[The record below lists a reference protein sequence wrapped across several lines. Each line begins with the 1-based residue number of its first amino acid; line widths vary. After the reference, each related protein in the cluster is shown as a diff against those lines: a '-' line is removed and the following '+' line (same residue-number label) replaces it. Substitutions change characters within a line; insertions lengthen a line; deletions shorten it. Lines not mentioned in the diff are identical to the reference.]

1 MKMRFMALVL
11 GLVVGRAALAETTTV
26 EVEGVAA
33 VVKDDVAIARD
44 RALDDAR
51 RKAVEQVVGAVVSSE
66 TLSENFQIVED
77 RIFARASGFVKT
89 YEILSEQKEEGVY
102 RVRVRAV
109 VDQSDVAEHVEQIFR
124 VKPRV
129 ILLIAEQN
137 IGAKNFSYWWG
148 SSGFV
153 SDMDILQTSL
163 MGAWQPKGFKFVD
176 PGLLKGKLKIKGAMR
191 NAGLSDEGAVT
202 IGRSTD
208 ADVAIVGKV
217 LVTDAGPVMDG
228 VKMHTYQA
236 VGTLRALSVDTG
248 EVIAV
253 ADETGSAPHVD
264 PNFGGR
270 TAIKALAERLGDDL
284 LKKIMKRWT
293 EEAASAREVEL
304 VVQGTVD
311 SGRLKAFE
319 GVVQSEVRGVE
330 SMKRRRRAK
339 GRVHYDVRVRA
350 RTADFAEDLESKT
363 YPGLKVEV
371 ETLTKARLVLKLSE
385 PRGRP

>member
-1 MKMRFMALVL
+1 MK
-11 GLVVGRAALAETTTV
+11 
-26 EVEGVAA
+26 
-33 VVKDDVAIARD
+33 
-44 RALDDAR
+44 
-51 RKAVEQVVGAVVSSE
+51 S
-66 TLSENFQIVED
+66 
-77 RIFARASGFVKT
+77 
-89 YEILSEQKEEGVY
+89 YEILNEQKEEGVY
-102 RVRVRAV
+102 RVRLRAL
-109 VDQSDVAEHVEQIFR
+109 VDERDIAENVEQIFR

-176 PGLLKGKLKIKGAMR
+176 PGLLKGRLKIKGAMR
-191 NAGLSDEGAVT
+191 NAGLSDENAVT
-202 IGRSTD
+202 IGRTTD
-208 ADVAIVGKV
+208 ADIAIVGKV

-236 VGTLRALSVDTG
+236 VGTLRALNVDTG

-253 ADETGSAPHVD
+253 ADETGTAPHVD

-270 TAIKALAERLGDDL
+270 IAIKALAERLGDAL
-284 LKKIMKRWT
+284 QKKIMKRWT

-304 VVQGTVD
+304 VVQGGVPAA
-311 SGRLKAFE
+311 RLKAFE

-330 SMKRRRRAK
+330 SMKLRRRAR

-363 YPGLKVEV
+363 YPGLKLEV

-385 PRGRP
+385 RGGRP